1 MYRMNVATALDDN
14 YAKYTYVMLYSLF
27 TNNED
32 AEIYVYLLQNSLT
45 EESIQNLEKLCDTY
59 RNHLCLLDVNE
70 DTMDQRLLQ
79 TDNWTMETCYRLQL
93 FDILPSEVDR
103 LLYLDVDMVI
113 NQSVSELYQMD
124 MGDKKI
130 AAVHDSKMRD
140 ENIVN
145 SVNEYRDDAIV
156 SLRER
161 DAYFNAG
168 MLLFDVSKLRQKYSY
183 ERYISEAEK
192 IGFRL
197 FAPDQD
203 LLNLLHHDEVVWVD
217 GLRYN
222 FFPGIRIDEG
232 FCYEEMKEDVAII
245 HFIGKKPWS
254 GGNHIHHCLEKIWWD
269 YALETPYKDLFLE
282 NYVLDSMTDMSM
294 RDYVKGLIN
303 ENIQLKN
310 DLKSAIESFQKLAG
324 ALK

>member
-113 NQSVSELYQMD
+113 NQSVSENL
-124 MGDKKI
+124 GGIGAVI
-130 AAVHDSKMRD
+130 AHEISHAFDNNGSHFD
-140 ENIVN
+140 ENGN
-145 SVNEYRDDAIV
+145 
-156 SLRER
+156 
-161 DAYFNAG
+161 
-168 MLLFDVSKLRQKYSY
+168 LFDWWCEEDFEAFKKLMFLCLTRCLCLF
-183 ERYISEAEK
+183 K
-192 IGFRL
+192 IIL
-197 FAPDQD
+197 
-203 LLNLLHHDEVVWVD
+203 
-217 GLRYN
+217 
-222 FFPGIRIDEG
+222 
-232 FCYEEMKEDVAII
+232 
-245 HFIGKKPWS
+245 S
-254 GGNHIHHCLEKIWWD
+254 
-269 YALETPYKDLFLE
+269 
-282 NYVLDSMTDMSM
+282 
-294 RDYVKGLIN
+294 
-303 ENIQLKN
+303 
-310 DLKSAIESFQKLAG
+310 
-324 ALK
+324 